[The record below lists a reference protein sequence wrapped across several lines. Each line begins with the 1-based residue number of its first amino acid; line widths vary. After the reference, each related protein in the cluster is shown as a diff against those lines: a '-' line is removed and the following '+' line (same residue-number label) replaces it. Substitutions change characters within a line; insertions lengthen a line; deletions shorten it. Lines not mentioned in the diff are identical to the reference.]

1 MERSQA
7 LGGARPRYLTLRFP
21 DFRLCPDELA
31 ALITPATRAIML
43 NTPHNPTG
51 RVFSREELAGVAKL
65 AREHDLWVISD
76 EVYEHLTYD
85 GLAHLPIAS
94 LPGMRERTLTISSA
108 GKTFSVTGW
117 KVGWCFGPAAMV
129 AAVQAAHQFLTFATS
144 TPMQVG
150 LARFLDQLDASFF
163 SELTAAYTA
172 RRDALLGML
181 RGVGFELAPS
191 QGTYFLTG
199 SFHALSSLDD
209 RAFAATLV
217 RDIGVA
223 AIPPSVFYAARPQE
237 ARHLL
242 RFAFCKQPATLA
254 RAAERLRA
262 LHASGPA
269 QGRGPGSEPLAGPAG
284 LPDLPGLLG

>member
-262 LHASGPA
+262 LHALS
-269 QGRGPGSEPLAGPAG
+269 LIHI
-284 LPDLPGLLG
+284 